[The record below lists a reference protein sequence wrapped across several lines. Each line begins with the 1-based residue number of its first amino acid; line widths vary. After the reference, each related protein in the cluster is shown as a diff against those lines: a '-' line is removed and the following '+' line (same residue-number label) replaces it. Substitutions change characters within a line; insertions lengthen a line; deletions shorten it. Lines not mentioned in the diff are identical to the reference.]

1 MISLDINVN
10 KVHKKKKEEKL
21 FKHGTNS
28 FIINDDIFMKYC

>member
-10 KVHKKKKEEKL
+10 KVHKNKEEKL